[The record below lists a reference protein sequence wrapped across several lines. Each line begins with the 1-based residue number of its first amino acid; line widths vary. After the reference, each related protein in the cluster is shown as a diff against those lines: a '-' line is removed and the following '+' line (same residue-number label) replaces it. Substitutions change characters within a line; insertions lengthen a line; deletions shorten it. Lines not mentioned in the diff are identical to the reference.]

1 MTKVKDLIEKLQTMN
16 PEAIV
21 TYAYDEYGRNTIHDF
36 ITTDDLIAVKTDGN
50 FMVDEN
56 GDVVM
61 QDSIAAEDEY
71 LDEFPKKSDEYTWQ
85 PAIKL
90 FSL

>member
-21 TYAYDEYGRNTIHDF
+21 TYAYGEYGRNTIHDF
-36 ITTDDLIAVKTDGN
+36 ITSDDLIAVNTAGNVITDEEG
-50 FMVDEN
+50 E
-56 GDVVM
+56 VVM
-61 QDSIAAEDEY
+61 QDSTAAEDEY
-71 LDEFPKKSDEYTWQ
+71 LDEFPKNSDEYTWQ

-90 FSL
+90 FAL